1 MQQGVMVQDLPSH
14 VLCDLESSF
23 NELDSYIAIVLAVQC
38 HQDVGLVGVRPANLL
53 IARMPVQGIVAVLQS
68 WRAGSSGQP
77 ARPASICCALVA
89 ADCFAELLE
98 VWVGVLL
105 DVPLPV
111 FLLQP
116 AGVIVCSAVE
126 LRHDNIAIRT
136 ACERFSW
143 WCAVLAALNAVWAR
157 SGGNLDFGS
166 FTTGAASKDLLVPV
180 GSVTRALLHY
190 KCINNHETIR
200 RTGTISLPSARSSWW
215 HSWLDSQCLTFMNP
229 SSASPEAHREDC

>member
-1 MQQGVMVQDLPSH
+1 MAVVQGDNDLPEDVSCLLLRQTSPVVYDILPKVHVPHLHNYRQVARGQERVIQARHVHMQQGVMVQDLPSH

-77 ARPASICCALVA
+77 ARPATICCALVA

-116 AGVIVCSAVE
+116 AGVIACSAVE
-126 LRHDNIAIRT
+126 LRHDNIAVRT
-136 ACERFSW
+136 ACERFSE
-143 WCAVLAALNAVWAR
+143 WCAVLAPLNAV
-157 SGGNLDFGS
+157 
-166 FTTGAASKDLLVPV
+166 
-180 GSVTRALLHY
+180 
-190 KCINNHETIR
+190 
-200 RTGTISLPSARSSWW
+200 
-215 HSWLDSQCLTFMNP
+215 
-229 SSASPEAHREDC
+229 